1 MPEVVLGRP
10 PMVPVGVAVPA
21 PVRAGVIGAD
31 VARLEAVAPGAHAP
45 VPERTELHAVGAPK
59 DVERHAAARVNAV
72 AREVPAGPAG
82 LKPEAVLG
90 RNGAEHPREVVHV
103 LHGERHE
110 LGHVEAQLPVHLH
123 EGKDAAVHM
132 RCQHVAHAREG
143 LAVTLEGVGGREQHR
158 IVAPR
163 DATRAHLV
171 GQLDERL
178 HALLDARN
186 AGLNVLA
193 VGGYRV
199 VEVGV
204 EPVRDLI
211 QARQDGSIVL
221 GAEDHAVHDR
231 RVQLVARHLVGEERV
246 SRQDVALLEAAQQPG
261 GVVLDGVG
269 ARARV
274 DDHSSPPPKA
284 PAQPQ

>member
-1 MPEVVLGRP
+1 MPAVVLGRP

-45 VPERTELHAVGAPK
+45 VPERTELHAVGAPE

-72 AREVPAGPAG
+72 AREVPVGPAG

-123 EGKDAAVHM
+123 EGEDAAVHV

-204 EPVRDLI
+204 EPVRDLM
-211 QARQDGSIVL
+211 QARQDGPIVL

-274 DDHSSPPPKA
+274 DDHSSP
-284 PAQPQ
+284 